1 MVTGA
6 STEPSAK
13 GSSASRRDW
22 SPIGPSTCGLAA
34 GSSATAVTL
43 ARPARKADASKAMR
57 IRTPSNHRREPL
69 FILVAGFDFCFTVI
83 CLLPSVCSLEL
94 AEVRTEDTAAYLNQD
109 EGENQLGT
117 GHDFRWPS
125 WLPRQLASLWAM
137 PRAQDARAVIAL
149 QVQLNKQFPATS
161 SVLLMAR
168 CGAQLSGILRQF
180 RDGAETPAHHAVQ

>member
-83 CLLPSVCSLEL
+83 CLLPSVSSLEL
-94 AEVRTEDTAAYLNQD
+94 AEVRSEDAAAHRNQD
-109 EGENQLGT
+109 EGKILLGNWA
-117 GHDFRWPS
+117 R
-125 WLPRQLASLWAM
+125 LPLAQLAA
-137 PRAQDARAVIAL
+137 PAIGFAVGDAESPGRKGSYSPAGTAE
-149 QVQLNKQFPATS
+149 QTGFKPYHQF
-161 SVLLMAR
+161 
-168 CGAQLSGILRQF
+168 C
-180 RDGAETPAHHAVQ
+180 